1 MAAPD
6 SVHEL
11 IRNAVDVLPDGELE
25 RKLAS
30 GRPLRVKLGIDV
42 TAPQVH
48 VGHAI
53 PLQRMAAFQRAG
65 HVGVLIIG
73 DYTTRIGDPSGRSS
87 ERPLL
92 SDEEIDTNAKTYLA
106 QAEQILDTSP
116 EKLEVRMNG
125 EWLATLDFAEVVRLT
140 RTITVARL
148 LERDDFQKRYEARS
162 PISVSELL
170 YPFMQAYDSVA
181 IRADVEL
188 GGTDQL
194 YNLLAGRDVMQ
205 AYGLE
210 PQVALT
216 TPLLIGLDGQKMS
229 ASLGNY
235 IGLTDPPEEQFGK
248 TMRIS
253 DELLPGYY
261 RLVMESDVDPASLD
275 PLEAKLELA
284 RFVVRRSHGDEA
296 ARDAEAHFTRVVRE
310 RQAPDEIQE
319 AALPP
324 GDPVHLPALIREIFG
339 LSTSEA
345 RRLIAQGGVKVDGAP
360 TADLDV
366 PQAALEGAVLQVGK
380 RQFARLRSG

>member
-1 MAAPD
+1 
-6 SVHEL
+6 
-11 IRNAVDVLPDGELE
+11 
-25 RKLAS
+25 
-30 GRPLRVKLGIDV
+30 
-42 TAPQVH
+42 
-48 VGHAI
+48 
-53 PLQRMAAFQRAG
+53 
-65 HVGVLIIG
+65 
-73 DYTTRIGDPSGRSS
+73 
-87 ERPLL
+87 
-92 SDEEIDTNAKTYLA
+92 
-106 QAEQILDTSP
+106 
-116 EKLEVRMNG
+116 
-125 EWLATLDFAEVVRLT
+125 
-140 RTITVARL
+140 
-148 LERDDFQKRYEARS
+148 
-162 PISVSELL
+162 
-170 YPFMQAYDSVA
+170 
-181 IRADVEL
+181 
-188 GGTDQL
+188 
-194 YNLLAGRDVMQ
+194 MQ

>member
-1 MAAPD
+1 MASSNP
-6 SVHEL
+6 VGEL
-11 IRNAVDVLPDGELE
+11 TRNAVDVLPRGELE
-25 RKLAS
+25 RKLAT

-42 TAPQVH
+42 TAPHVH
-48 VGHAI
+48 VGHAV

-87 ERPLL
+87 ERPII
-92 SDEEIDTNAKTYLA
+92 SDEEIETNAATYLA
-106 QAEQILDTSP
+106 QAAQIVDTSA

-125 EWLATLDFAEVVRLT
+125 EWLSQLDFAQVVRLT

-148 LERDDFQKRYEARS
+148 LERDDFQKRFEAES

-181 IRADVEL
+181 VRADVEL

-205 AYGLE
+205 AYRLE

-216 TPLLIGLDGQKMS
+216 TPLLIGLDGRKMS

-253 DELLPGYY
+253 DQLLPEYY
-261 RLVMESDVDPASLD
+261 RLVMESDTDPTTLD
-275 PLEAKLELA
+275 PMEAKLELA
-284 RFVVRRSHGDEA
+284 RFVVRRSHGEEA
-296 ARDAEAHFTRVVRE
+296 AREAEAHFTRVVRE
-310 RQAPDEIQE
+310 GRAPAEVQE
-319 AALPP
+319 AELPA
-324 GDPVHLPALIREIFG
+324 GDPVHMPALIRDVFG

-345 RRLIAQGGVKVDGAP
+345 RRLIAQGGVKVNGASA
-360 TADLDV
+360 ADLDL
-366 PQAALEGAVLQVGK
+366 PRESLAGALLQVGK
-380 RQFARLRSG
+380 RQFVRLRAA

>member
-1 MAAPD
+1 
-6 SVHEL
+6 
-11 IRNAVDVLPDGELE
+11 
-25 RKLAS
+25 
-30 GRPLRVKLGIDV
+30 
-42 TAPQVH
+42 
-48 VGHAI
+48 
-53 PLQRMAAFQRAG
+53 MAAFQRAG

-87 ERPLL
+87 ERPIL
-92 SDEEIDTNAKTYLA
+92 SDEEIDANAQTYLA
-106 QAEQILDTSP
+106 QAAQIVDTSP
-116 EKLEVRMNG
+116 ERLEVRFNG
-125 EWLATLDFAEVVRLT
+125 EWLAKLDFAEVVRLT

-148 LERDDFQKRYEARS
+148 LERDDFQQRFEAKS

-181 IRADVEL
+181 IQADVEL

-210 PQVALT
+210 PQVVLT
-216 TPLLIGLDGQKMS
+216 TPLLLGLDGRKMS

-235 IGLTDPPEEQFGK
+235 IGLTDPPEEQFGR

-253 DELLPGYY
+253 DELLPEYY
-261 RLVMESDVDPASLD
+261 RLVMESDIDPATLD
-275 PLEAKLELA
+275 PLGAKLELA

-296 ARDAEAHFTRVVRE
+296 AEEAEAHFTRVVRE
-310 RQAPDEIQE
+310 GQTPEEIGE
-319 AALPP
+319 AELPA
-324 GDPVHLPALIREIFG
+324 GDPVHLPALIREVFG

-345 RRLIAQGGVKVDGAP
+345 RRLIAQGGVKLDGAP

-366 PQAALEGAVLQVGK
+366 PRASLEGTVLQVGK
-380 RQFARLRSG
+380 RQFMRLRAG